1 MAPRTKPSNARSLE
15 TNMLA
20 YARSVQITEGVFHGL
35 RATSGEHHR
44 VPIQVLEKGVRGQTS
59 DAKGKN
65 AGKSNPQV
73 VEFAAVPQGCDGME
87 LSFSARILPY
97 AMKPHACDDFDVARD
112 YQDLATAYAERGG
125 FQRLAELYAW
135 NVANGRFAWR
145 NRWQTDAAEVRVAFE
160 GRELVFNPL
169 HESFRDLDTPAD
181 SESMTSATSQGG
193 REDIDAFVDRFSGAL
208 SGRSDPFTF
217 VVVWAAK
224 MDAGQEVFPSQE
236 YVREE
241 NGSKNAISRVYAKL
255 PAFDGKEAIQQ
266 ASMHSQKIGAALRH
280 IDIWHGDS
288 SYGAIAVNPYGG
300 VQETAHVL
308 RDPKSK
314 RSFYD
319 LRRNADA
326 LFAALNGEATD
337 LLTQQKNGPES
348 AIAGDVHFV
357 MANLV
362 RGGVFGNA
370 KED

>member
-1 MAPRTKPSNARSLE
+1 MAHRAKPSNARSLE

-20 YARSVQITEGVFHGL
+20 YARSVQITEGVFHGV
-35 RATSGEHHR
+35 RAGGDDRRS
-44 VPIQVLEKGVRGQTS
+44 VPIAVLEKGVRGQTS

-73 VEFAAVPQGCDGME
+73 VEFAAVPQGCSGME
-87 LSFSARILPY
+87 LRFSARILPF
-97 AMKPHACDDFDVARD
+97 AMTPHACDDFEVTRA
-112 YQDLATAYAERGG
+112 YEELAEGYAKRGG
-125 FQRLAELYAW
+125 FRRLAELYAW

-145 NRWQTDAAEVRVAFE
+145 NRWQTDAAEVRVEFE
-160 GRELVFNPL
+160 DCKVTFNPL
-169 HESFRDLDTPAD
+169 HEGFRDLDTPAD
-181 SESMTSATSQGG
+181 IESITAAATVGG
-193 REDIDAFVDRFSGAL
+193 KEDIIAFVDRFADAL
-208 SGRSDPFTF
+208 SRRSDPFTF
-217 VVVWAAK
+217 AVVWAAK

-236 YVREE
+236 YVRGE
-241 NGSKNAISRVYAKL
+241 NGEKNAISRIYAKL
-255 PAFDGKEAIQQ
+255 PAFYGKETVQQ

-280 IDIWHGDS
+280 IDIWHGDA

-300 VQETAHVL
+300 VQETARVL

-326 LFAALNGEATD
+326 LFAALEEDAEDGI
-337 LLTQQKNGPES
+337 S
-348 AIAGDVHFV
+348 GDVHFV